1 MECEGSGQWAA
12 RELGY
17 VGAGQLRT
25 VGFEEKDRA
34 ARELIND
41 ML

>member
-1 MECEGSGQWAA
+1 MRAQDSGLQVS
-12 RELGY
+12 RMIGY

-34 ARELIND
+34 ARQLIND